1 MAASN
6 NTEFDSKRTRLTSE
20 IANLLQARGVAQ
32 IPLREIAAELGTSDR
47 MLLYYFGDKAAL
59 IDASVR
65 EVSNRFNAGLAAAL
79 RKQAYSPQDLLSE
92 MARLVISPKLA
103 PMMHVWNDVAARGAR
118 GEEPYRAIATGFVQS
133 AVGWFEGKLSVPGGA
148 KRRVI
153 ARLLLIIIEGVR
165 IVDSVHDDS
174 SKDALRHLSNLL
186 ASAGNRRQRNA

>member
-1 MAASN
+1 MRSG
-6 NTEFDSKRTRLTSE
+6 E

-32 IPLREIAAELGTSDR
+32 IPLREIAAELDTSDR

-79 RKQAYSPQDLLSE
+79 RKQAYSPQELLSE

-103 PMMHVWNDVAARGAR
+103 PMMHVWNDVAALGAR
-118 GEEPYRAIATGFVQS
+118 GEEPYRAIAAGFVQN
-133 AVGWFEGKLSVPGGA
+133 AIGWFDGKLSVPEGV

-165 IVDSVHDDS
+165 IVDSVHDDG
-174 SKDALRHLSNLL
+174 SKDALRHLGSLL
-186 ASAGNRRQRNA
+186 ASAGNGQSKA